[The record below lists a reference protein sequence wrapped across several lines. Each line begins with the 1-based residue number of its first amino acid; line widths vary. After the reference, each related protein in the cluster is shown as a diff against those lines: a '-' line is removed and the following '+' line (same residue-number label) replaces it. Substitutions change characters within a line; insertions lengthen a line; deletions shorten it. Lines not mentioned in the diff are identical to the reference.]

1 MTHPTLRHRRNRI
14 INSPGLTGL
23 LLALAMTPSMASAQA
38 PAAAATPPV
47 LESEEPYTR
56 KLPALSP
63 HWAFIR
69 GGFESG
75 ATRIFDGDTGKMVGM
90 VATSRWSDL
99 TLDPTNK
106 FYYVSE
112 TIWSKI
118 NRGTRQDM
126 LSVYDPVT
134 LNLLSET
141 PVPGRLIIGADRN
154 NFIISDDGKTGF
166 IYNLDPASS
175 VNVVDLEKR
184 RMLQTIELPGCA
196 SLMPNPAGGF
206 SALCSDGTLA
216 TVLLKGRSATTTH
229 SAPFFSAT
237 TDPIFG
243 PYVYDRGKAEATF
256 LTYTGLIYQ
265 AKIGAEP
272 KIGEPWS
279 LQAAAGVRPGDTRP
293 LDINWFPSGR
303 QLMAL
308 HRATGTLYVLMRKGE
323 FWSHKEGGD
332 EIWVVDLANKRVKR
346 RVPLK
351 KTAENIEISQDAK
364 PLIFINGEEN
374 KTRVIDA
381 TSFEQKFDIEHAGG
395 GVIQTI
401 DLR

>member
-23 LLALAMTPSMASAQA
+23 LLALAMTPTMASAQA

-381 TSFEQKFDIEHAGG
+381 ASFEQKFDIEHAGG

-401 DLR
+401 DPR